1 MVHQVCFPSPL
12 NETRPPQIDYTAL
25 AALRG
30 GRISVIGNL
39 PYYITSQILFTLADH
54 SASVR
59 QAVVTMQ
66 ARRRALLFPPR
77 RGWAGGRARSHQ
89 RMPRLGCGAR
99 SYISAGSRGLTDV
112 CPPPPPPSLVN
123 HEVRSGRPPDV
134 KNMSNTCDYVIV

>member
-1 MVHQVCFPSPL
+1 VVHQDCLPSPL

-66 ARRRALLFPPR
+66 ARRRALFFPPR
-77 RGWAGGRARSHQ
+77 RGWVWGEGRGH
-89 RMPRLGCGAR
+89 
-99 SYISAGSRGLTDV
+99 ISACRGWV
-112 CPPPPPPSLVN
+112 V
-123 HEVRSGRPPDV
+123 GRGHT
-134 KNMSNTCDYVIV
+134 SARAAAA